1 MADAPMVSRE
11 CPAVIFVN
19 RSAGRGYAKS
29 CLSAIQSRFRE
40 LQFPA
45 EFRETRDKEELASN
59 VQEAI
64 AGKSKLLIAMGGD
77 GTFQGLANAAFGADV
92 ILGIL
97 PVGGGN
103 DFAGAIGLPCDPVLA
118 TEALLAGKV
127 RSVDMVRVRTAD
139 GKARLY
145 CGGGGVGLDAE
156 AAKHASGAFRHLPG
170 RSRYIAS
177 ALRALAAYTSLDLRI
192 EFPETDLSPVEAK
205 ALLACVLNTP
215 TYGAGLKLAPEARID
230 DGSLSVVLIEG
241 LGTLGIL
248 ALLPRLMWSGELQ
261 TSHVKRWSA
270 RRVHLSTCQ
279 PSSFHGDG
287 EILGPTPV
295 VVEVVPRAIR
305 VLAPFKGV
313 KYTNPSPRFL

>member
-1 MADAPMVSRE
+1 MADAPTASRE
-11 CPAVIFVN
+11 CPAVIFIN
-19 RSAGRGYAKS
+19 RSAGGGYAKS
-29 CLSAIQSRFRE
+29 CLVAIQSRFRE

-45 EFRETRDKEELASN
+45 EFRETRDKQELASN

-64 AGKSKLLIAMGGD
+64 ARKSKLLIAMGGD
-77 GTFQGLANAAFGADV
+77 GTFQGLVNAAFGADV

-103 DFAGAIGLPCDPVLA
+103 DFAGAIGLPRDPVLA
-118 TEALLAGKV
+118 VEAVLRGKV
-127 RSVDMVRVRTAD
+127 RSVDLIRVRTAD

-156 AAKHASGAFRHLPG
+156 AAKHATGAFRHLPG
-170 RSRYIAS
+170 RFRYIAS
-177 ALRALAAYTSLDLRI
+177 ALRALAAYTPVDVRI

-205 ALLACVLNTP
+205 ALLACALNTP
-215 TYGAGLKLAPEARID
+215 TYGAGLKLAPEACID
-230 DGSLSVVLIEG
+230 DGSLSVVLIED
-241 LGTLGIL
+241 LGILGIL
-248 ALLPRLMWSGELQ
+248 ALLPRLMWSGELR

-270 RRVHLSTCQ
+270 RRVRLSTCQ

-295 VVEVVPRAIR
+295 DIEVVPGA
-305 VLAPFKGV
+305 VQLLAPPAV
-313 KYTNPSPRFL
+313 

>member
-1 MADAPMVSRE
+1 MANAPIVSRE

-19 RSAGRGYAKS
+19 RSAGGGYAKS
-29 CLSAIQSRFRE
+29 CFAAIQSRFRE
-40 LQFPA
+40 LEFPA
-45 EFRETRDKEELASN
+45 EFRETRDQQELASN

-64 AGKSKLLIAMGGD
+64 ARKSKLLIAMGGD
-77 GTFQGLANAAFGADV
+77 GTFQGLANAAFGSDV

-103 DFAGAIGLPCDPVLA
+103 DFAGAIGLPSDPAQAAEAVLR
-118 TEALLAGKV
+118 GKV
-127 RSVDMVRVRTAD
+127 RSVDLIRVRTAD
-139 GKARLY
+139 GRSRLY
-145 CGGGGVGLDAE
+145 GGGGGVGLDAE
-156 AAKHASGAFRHLPG
+156 AARHASGAFRHLPG

-177 ALRALAAYTSLDLRI
+177 ALRALAAYTSLDVRI

-215 TYGAGLKLAPEARID
+215 TYGAGLKLAPEACID
-230 DGSLSVVLIEG
+230 DGSLSVVLIED

-248 ALLPRLMWSGELQ
+248 ALLPRLMWSGELR
-261 TSHVKRWSA
+261 TSYVKRWSA
-270 RRVHLSTCQ
+270 RRVRLSTRQ
-279 PSSFHGDG
+279 PALFHGDG

-305 VLAPFKGV
+305 VLAPL
-313 KYTNPSPRFL
+313 RE